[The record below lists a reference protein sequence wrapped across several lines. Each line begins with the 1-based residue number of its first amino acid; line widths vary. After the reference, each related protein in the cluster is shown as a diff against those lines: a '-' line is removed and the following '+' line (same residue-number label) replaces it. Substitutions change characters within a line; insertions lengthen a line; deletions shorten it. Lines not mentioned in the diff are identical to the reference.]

1 MSLCVPHPQKV
12 ELDEVFWPEGLGLMS
27 PVISYLLLPSKKA
40 QAQNPPE
47 GGDSLDRLLLG
58 KFSIL
63 CTWQMAKSRLPD
75 SVHPLLPSPCP
86 SLSANFEDVQSP
98 SDQGRKHSAGIVHTV
113 SSHSS
118 VIPFSI
124 CDESQSNKVD
134 SKSECGEE
142 EGVEKRQGTGNNPK
156 LFTSFM
162 SIVAKGPQWRTSVS
176 PPSLHC
182 SLVPSSL
189 L

>member
-1 MSLCVPHPQKV
+1 MSLCVPPPQKV
-12 ELDEVFWPEGLGLMS
+12 GLDEVFWPEGPGLMS
-27 PVISYLLLPSKKA
+27 PVILYLLLPSKKA
-40 QAQNPPE
+40 QTQNPPE

-63 CTWQMAKSRLPD
+63 ACGKWQRVDCLTL
-75 SVHPLLPSPCP
+75 HPLLPSPCP

-98 SDQGRKHSAGIVHTV
+98 SDQGRKHSAGIVHAV

-162 SIVAKGPQWRTSVS
+162 SIVAKGPQWRISVS